1 MLGGIAEVLSGL
13 LGRTDLAVSGREL
26 PPAGG
31 CAHAPPLRHP
41 RGGLPYTPGQPIARS
56 LPLNAAVAG
65 FVRWMC
71 EMGFV
76 GEYAWSDIWEY
87 YSRWHCADEKLV
99 PVPVNRKAY
108 FAQELAKLCERG
120 QVRVLQEGRVRRLTT
135 YTIQAE
141 TAPARRLEAVA

>member
-1 MLGGIAEVLSGL
+1 MLGGIADALSGL
-13 LGRTDLAVSGREL
+13 WGRTDLAASGREL
-26 PPAGG
+26 PPPGG
-31 CAHAPPLRHP
+31 CAHHAPSPRP
-41 RGGLPYTPGQPIARS
+41 QRGGLPYTPGQPIARS

-71 EMGFV
+71 EMGFI
-76 GEYAWSDIWEY
+76 GEYAWFDIWEY
-87 YSRWHCADEKLV
+87 YSLWYSAEEKLV

-135 YTIQAE
+135 YTILAAE
-141 TAPARRLEAVA
+141 PIRLAGVA